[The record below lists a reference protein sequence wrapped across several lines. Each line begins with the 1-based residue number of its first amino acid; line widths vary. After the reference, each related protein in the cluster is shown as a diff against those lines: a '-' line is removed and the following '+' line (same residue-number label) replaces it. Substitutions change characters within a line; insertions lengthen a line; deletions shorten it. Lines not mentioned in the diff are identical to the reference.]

1 MSYSFRMPWRHK
13 IMNGCIYVFLEG
25 DKDERFFSAVIKPI
39 LEQRYAVVRP
49 WPYAQRTKDDVI
61 KALKSVKD
69 GKADY
74 LFLKDIDTY
83 PCITAR
89 KEELAKTYKRR
100 IDSSRSIVV
109 VKEIEGWYLAG
120 LDDNGRQELGISP
133 NRHRH
138 TDDLTKEQFES
149 LMPARFRSV
158 ADFMAEILRVF
169 RVDMARGKN
178 RSFGYLIDRLE
189 AKSKKVRCDESD

>member
-1 MSYSFRMPWRHK
+1 MSCSSRMLLRYK
-13 IMNGCIYVFLEG
+13 IMNGCIYAFLEG
-25 DKDERFFSAVIKPI
+25 DKDERFFNAVIKPI

-49 WPYAQRTKDDVI
+49 WRYAQRSKDDVMR
-61 KALKSVKD
+61 ALKSVED

-89 KEELAKTYKRR
+89 KEELARTYKRR
-100 IDSSRSIVV
+100 IDSSRAIVV

-120 LDDNGRQELGISP
+120 LDDNSRHEFGISP

-158 ADFMAEILRVF
+158 ADFMAEILRLF
-169 RVDMARGKN
+169 HVDTAKGKN
-178 RSFGYLIDRLE
+178 RSFSYLMDKLE
-189 AKSKKVRCDESD
+189 ARSKKV